1 MTYFLNFIF
10 PLFVIL
16 LAGYHLY
23 KDTKNK
29 LWNALAQKYPNK
41 ETGGVNNKPKVQMVF
56 FKTKDDSEYEAFNSM
71 NVTFHDDGIEFT
83 ATLNHYFLKS
93 VFLPFDEIEEVEKK
107 WLFLSRFTIYHVKKL
122 DIYVGV

>member
-1 MTYFLNFIF
+1 
-10 PLFVIL
+10 
-16 LAGYHLY
+16 
-23 KDTKNK
+23 
-29 LWNALAQKYPNK
+29 
-41 ETGGVNNKPKVQMVF
+41 
-56 FKTKDDSEYEAFNSM
+56 M